1 MAVNTNSKI
10 PPGKRLAFNDRKPLG
25 GPSLEDAR
33 RQMIEAAEFR
43 QKDGKVPTFIEAARQ
58 RMPIQSGAT
67 TEIQPEPA
75 ARGTGGNT
83 TVVQEVVNPV
93 EEVIEAQPEVPPVET
108 AAAPESKVEAR
119 VEAPSEPRVEARVE
133 SKADESAEN
142 AKDGDVIDDEDFRIT
157 INRAGRDWVAE
168 LTYKNGA
175 GSEKFIAP
183 NYRELIR
190 KLTVAKANATLKI
203 RRLSERIWIGDSFDS
218 WDIFSDMAFKDF
230 GVTAEDYEKMPKAAK
245 NLFVDSVQGT
255 QVEAFMKIAPEYYPT
270 AENFRTLVRYLN
282 KNNVPMTARN
292 LKIAYRHLTDDELLE
307 TRPVE
312 KEVVPPAPAPAVPAA
327 AEVRAPAKVSATADS
342 VAQAPVSTATP
353 QTQAPVRKR
362 GSTGIL
368 PGQSSAAPSGT
379 TQRAETETTPRELSR
394 EELRQM
400 DIKDLRRRAIPSLSQ
415 SRR

>member
-58 RMPIQSGAT
+58 RMPVQSGAT

-83 TVVQEVVNPV
+83 TVVQEVVNSV

-108 AAAPESKVEAR
+108 AAAPEPKVEAR
-119 VEAPSEPRVEARVE
+119 VETLSEPRVVE
-133 SKADESAEN
+133 EVVSTESAEN
-142 AKDGDVIDDEDFRIT
+142 ATDGDVIDDEHFRIT

-168 LTYKNGA
+168 LTFKNGA
-175 GSEKFIAP
+175 GAERFQAP

-203 RRLSERIWIGDSFDS
+203 RRLVEIERLGRNFDS
-218 WDIFSDMAFKDF
+218 WDVFANMAFKDH
-230 GVTAEDYEKMPKAAK
+230 GVSAEEYQKMPEAAQ
-245 NLFVDSVQGT
+245 NLWIDQVQAVYAQEFLDTTPG
-255 QVEAFMKIAPEYYPT
+255 YYKTP
-270 AENFRTLVRYLN
+270 ENFRRLVQYLN
-282 KNNVPMTARN
+282 KEKKPMTLRN
-292 LKIAYRHLTDDELLE
+292 LKIAYRDLTDDELLE
-307 TRPVE
+307 LRPVE
-312 KEVVPPAPAPAVPAA
+312 KEVVAQATASAAPTPTVTAPAT
-327 AEVRAPAKVSATADS
+327 VSATADS